1 MPLKTELEYIRLY
14 LQIEQTRLQDRLEVS
29 FAIEPE
35 ALDAAV
41 PNLLLLPLVE
51 GAIANGVSVRPGG
64 ARVGILARLEPDT
77 LRLEVRAA
85 PFDAARDAGVP
96 IDDAFVR
103 KTKLRLDLLYPGL
116 PCRRRSRT
124 GSRRAAR
131 SLVTLPLS
139 AAPAV
144 LAAEGAA

>member
-1 MPLKTELEYIRLY
+1 VPLKKELDYIRLY
-14 LQIEQTRLQDRLEVS
+14 LQIEQTRLKDRLAVS
-29 FAIEPE
+29 FEIEEE

-41 PNLLLLPLVE
+41 PSLLLLPLVE
-51 GAIANGVSVRPGG
+51 GAIASGRAGG

-85 PFDAARDAGVP
+85 PFDAARTPAP

-116 PCRRRSRT
+116 NAVSLSDRPEY
-124 GSRRAAR
+124 RAV
-131 SLVTLPLS
+131 LVTLPLA

-144 LAAEGAA
+144 LPAEGAA